1 MSAGSAH
8 LAVPPE
14 PLDQALLRE
23 QAWIGDSVLAL
34 FARSWIL
41 ENRPSHADQNG
52 MFIRMTSNQ
61 FLSAFGEPTK
71 VEARIGR
78 VYQAHGLEAAFAYL
92 NEAILPLFAKHELRR
107 SGGGRR

>member
-1 MSAGSAH
+1 MSAGSEVPT
-8 LAVPPE
+8 VPPE
-14 PLDQALLRE
+14 PRDQTLLRE
-23 QAWIGDSVLAL
+23 QAWIGDSVLSL

-41 ENRPSHADQNG
+41 ENQHPGSDCNG

-78 VYQAHGLEAAFAYL
+78 VYQTQGLEAAFAYL
-92 NEAILPLFAKHELRR
+92 RELILPLFAKHELRR
-107 SGGGRR
+107 SGAGRR